1 MKQQRQAG
9 YWPGYHAARASEKD
23 FVIGYVKDLVWE
35 NPPPEPVRKSR
46 RGRPKVYPR
55 AEMAVACIL
64 MNHFNISSYDT
75 KNAIASWNLD
85 LDGRVPS
92 TSTILRAHEELD
104 MQWLQDMVATTA
116 KACLEKAGIGE
127 AIEVDSAAD
136 STGVETDRYEDK
148 VKLDKK
154 TGKETVARAKSY
166 LKWHIFAVL
175 KLQIILSCAM
185 TPSSVADTDM
195 LRPLLEKSKKLGRS
209 FAGWWFHADRGY
221 DSDSNC
227 EAVFGMGM
235 RPNILQRKS
244 RENGGNRRDVGKRF
258 RRRAAAMF
266 DGVRYGKR
274 RMVEGIFGAEETR
287 SHRLLCRYRKKETQ
301 ERFGVLLA
309 ITWNVRALN
318 RIRCAAEP
326 AVMPAAA

>member
-104 MQWLQDMVATTA
+104 MQWLQDMVAATA

-127 AIEVDSAAD
+127 AAEVGSAAD
-136 STGVETDRYEDK
+136 STGVETDRYEDRA
-148 VKLDKK
+148 KLDKK

-166 LKWHIFAVL
+166 LKWRIFAVL
-175 KLQIILSCAM
+175 SLQIILSCAM
-185 TPSSVADTDM
+185 TPSSAADTDV

-227 EAVFGMGM
+227 EAVFGTGM

-244 RENGGNRRDVGKRF
+244 RGNGGNGRDVGKRF

-266 DGVRYGKR
+266 DVARYGKR

-318 RIRCAAEP
+318 RIRCAAQP